1 MAGIDHC
8 GKNHDFARGMYMNS
22 ESGDA
27 EWITM
32 LQVVCCKGSID
43 YMEFGMD
50 RCDLD
55 DWQGGINLSLNFNDY
70 ICRQPASRHPTSSDG
85 LTQARA
91 TLLE

>member
-1 MAGIDHC
+1 
-8 GKNHDFARGMYMNS
+8 MYRNS

-32 LQVVCCKGSID
+32 LQVVCCKGSVD

-55 DWQGGINLSLNFNDY
+55 DWHARINQSQFEDHRLCMQVVSESPPHKLGGTN
-70 ICRQPASRHPTSSDG
+70 SDEG
-85 LTQARA
+85 DTA
-91 TLLE
+91 